1 MIQNFKMPSTL
12 RNAFYGASALTLIG
26 LSPVSLAEDAPA
38 PIKGVESQATGS
50 VEVAADCQPFT
61 MTDQDRELSE
71 RVMESLRADDKLRGR
86 IAVSVLNGQV
96 LLSGTV
102 DSVPMIY
109 RAVEVS
115 RRVSGSNRV
124 NADRL
129 ERG

>member
-1 MIQNFKMPSTL
+1 MNTPTHRFDPL
-12 RNAFYGASALTLIG
+12 RSALAMASVASLLA
-26 LSPVSLAEDAPA
+26 LSSSAFAADAPV
-38 PIKGVESQATGS
+38 PIKGVESQIQDS

-61 MTDQDRELSE
+61 MTDQDREISE

-115 RRVSGSNRV
+115 RRVTGNSRV